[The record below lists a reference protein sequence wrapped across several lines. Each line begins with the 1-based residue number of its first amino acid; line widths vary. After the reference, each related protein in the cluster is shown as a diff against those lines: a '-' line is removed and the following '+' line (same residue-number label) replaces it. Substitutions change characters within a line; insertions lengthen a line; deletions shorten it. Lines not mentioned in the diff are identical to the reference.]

1 MNMPPE
7 ISTEQ
12 LVADLHQLTSDMELL
27 LSEGGSIVKD
37 RLGDASSAL
46 ESRLRHA
53 KSRLDHLGRNTG
65 RKLKRTA
72 RNVDRY
78 AHDNPWQLGGASIVT
93 GVVLGIVIGLALASR
108 RE

>member
-1 MNMPPE
+1 MPPE

-37 RLGDASSAL
+37 RLGDAGSAL

-53 KSRLDHLGRNTG
+53 KSRLDHLGRDTS

>member
-7 ISTEQ
+7 ISTDQ
-12 LVADLHQLTSDMELL
+12 LVADLRKLTSDMELL
-27 LSEGGSIVKD
+27 LAEGGSIVKD

-46 ESRLRHA
+46 ESRLRRA
-53 KSRLDHLGRNTG
+53 KSRLEHLGRHTS
-65 RKLKRTA
+65 RRLKRTA
-72 RNVDRY
+72 RDVDRY

-108 RE
+108 RD

>member
-1 MNMPPE
+1 MPLE
-7 ISTEQ
+7 LSTDQ
-12 LVADLHQLTSDMELL
+12 LVADLRKLTSDMELL
-27 LSEGGSIVKD
+27 LAEGGSKVKD
-37 RLGDASSAL
+37 RLGDAGSAL

-53 KSRLDHLGRNTG
+53 KSQLEHLERGTS

-72 RNVDRY
+72 RSVDRY